1 MFAIEMFSYY
11 PSLCSGLLAAQC
23 IKVMTGNMAKSSQRD
38 KVMQCQGVSGKSTVS
53 VGPYILIKVMR
64 KWSKNKANL

>member
-1 MFAIEMFSYY
+1 MFAMEIFSHY
-11 PSLCSGLLAAQC
+11 PSLSSGLLAAQC
-23 IKVMTGNMAKSSQRD
+23 IKVMTGNTAKSSQHD
-38 KVMQCQGVSGKSTVS
+38 KVMQCQGVSGKSAAS